1 VTNVQRIGAS
11 SNIQVGHDF
20 EWLAVS
26 VAEICH
32 RGMET
37 VCRARDLC
45 HNR

>member
-1 VTNVQRIGAS
+1 MPDTPSQ
-11 SNIQVGHDF
+11 
-20 EWLAVS
+20 LATALGDRYAVE
-26 VAEICH
+26 AEFGH